1 MPAIPWNTNMHIGI
15 KDIDDQHEKL
25 TLLIN
30 ELYYAYM
37 DAKERKILE
46 RIIQEVNDYASYHFK
61 TEKELMDVYNYEGRE
76 SHLAQHDYF
85 TRRAITSL
93 FQYTDKKEELTA
105 ELLDWLTDW
114 WMKHINGTDK
124 EFGTFL
130 RDKGVC

>member
-37 DAKERKILE
+37 DAKERPLLE
-46 RIIQEVNDYASYHFK
+46 GIIQEINEYANYHFK
-61 TEKELMDVYNYEGRE
+61 TEKELMDAHQYEQRK

-85 TRRAITSL
+85 TKRAIAAL
-93 FQYTDKKEELTA
+93 FQYTDQKEELTA

-114 WMKHINGTDK
+114 WMNHINGTDK
-124 EFGTFL
+124 ELGTFL
-130 RDKGVC
+130 RDRGVC